1 MKRQGGAALIV
12 SLIILGVMTLIGVT
26 SMQRSGLELKMVS
39 SAHDRSVAFEA
50 VETALTTIELNLSE
64 SPPPLL
70 NHYSDCSGAGCFNT
84 ECNNGL
90 CFSGEY
96 YRSQERAQCYISD
109 PDTNFQHDF
118 WSDKKLDVWNSTAR
132 HSTVNV
138 EGLKTPVKYIIEF
151 LCFTNIGPEL
161 KSGFSTQGATVS
173 SSENENYKPLY
184 RITAMASGNASRA
197 TVVLQSTY
205 RIAKE
210 S

>member
-1 MKRQGGAALIV
+1 MKRQRGAALIV
-12 SLIILGVMTLIGVT
+12 SLIILGVMTLIGVS

-50 VETALTTIELNLSE
+50 VETALTAIELDLSTN
-64 SPPPLL
+64 PPPLM
-70 NHYSDCSGAGCFNT
+70 NHYSDCSGGGCFNS
-84 ECNNGL
+84 ECTSGL
-90 CFSGEY
+90 CFSGEFY
-96 YRSQERAQCYISD
+96 PSQERAQCYISD
-109 PDTNFQHDF
+109 PETTVQNDF
-118 WSDKKLDVWNSTAR
+118 WSDKKLDVWNSNGK

-151 LCFTNIGPEL
+151 LCFTNVGAEMGT
-161 KSGFSTQGATVS
+161 GFSTQGATAS
-173 SSENENYKPLY
+173 RSENENYKPLY